1 MAKERIHLISV
12 NQNTRFFKVKKI
24 NLMCCNWHFLKRYLY
39 THVHCSVIHNSPEM
53 EAIQVFIDE
62 WINKMCLYIQWNII
76 RLWKDGNSGMGT
88 TWMNLEDVC
97 EISLSHT
104 KKQNLLVWEIY
115 RVLKFIDTES
125 RKVVTRSWGWG
136 EEDYCLIGT
145 GFQFEMMK
153 MLQMV
158 VMIPQQCECT

>member
-1 MAKERIHLISV
+1 
-12 NQNTRFFKVKKI
+12 
-24 NLMCCNWHFLKRYLY
+24 
-39 THVHCSVIHNSPEM
+39 M
-53 EAIQVFIDE
+53 EATQVFIDRWMDKQNVFIHTME
-62 WINKMCLYIQWNII
+62 YYSALKRMEILAWA
-76 RLWKDGNSGMGT
+76 T

-104 KKQNLLVWEIY
+104 KKQNPLVWEIY

-125 RKVVTRSWGWG
+125 RMVVARSWGWG

-153 MLQMV
+153 VFQMV
-158 VMIPQQCECT
+158 VMIPQQCEYT